1 MNKYLILIV
10 LFFPLMAWAQQEVNI
25 QHNKTAQCM
34 QSINQD
40 AIKALEKETKTFDAE
55 MEKLCRFG
63 NEYEAKKKN
72 KQFRKKMFSN
82 STFKTINKCMKD
94 LPEQMK
100 GMVPNTGIK
109 ADTIIKKYNT
119 KNACDGIKKSS

>member
-1 MNKYLILIV
+1 MKNYPIFILLFSPLIAL
-10 LFFPLMAWAQQEVNI
+10 AQQEVNA
-25 QHNKTAQCM
+25 QHATTAKCM

-40 AIKALEKETKTFDAE
+40 AIKTLEKETKRFDAE

-72 KQFRKKMFSN
+72 KQFRKKMFNN
-82 STFKTINKCMKD
+82 STFKTMNKCMKS

-100 GMVPNTGIK
+100 GMIPNTGIK
-109 ADTIIKKYNT
+109 ADAIIKKYNT
-119 KNACDGIKKSS
+119 KNTCDGTKKTN